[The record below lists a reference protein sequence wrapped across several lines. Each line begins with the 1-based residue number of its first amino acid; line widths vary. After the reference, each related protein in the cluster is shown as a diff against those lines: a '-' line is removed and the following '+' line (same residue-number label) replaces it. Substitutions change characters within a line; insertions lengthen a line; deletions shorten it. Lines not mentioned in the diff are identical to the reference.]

1 MGRLEQKACIITGAG
16 SGIGRLTA
24 QLFAREGARVI
35 VADIDSKAA
44 AETAEQI
51 RNQGRIAWDFCADI
65 SQDADCRRLVAD
77 TLSRFGRLDVLVNNA
92 GISDQAMGVL
102 RTEDTLWQ
110 KVMSI
115 NLTGT
120 FQMCRAAVEAMLAQ
134 GRGVIV
140 NVSSVGGVY
149 GCAGS
154 SYSASKAGIIG
165 LTKNIAMQYAGRGIR
180 CNAVCPGSTLTPLL
194 SADHRE
200 SFDADMMEAS
210 GKHFD
215 HTIAPLRPEE
225 QASAILFFSSDESKA
240 VTGQAIVVDGGR
252 FL

>member
-1 MGRLEQKACIITGAG
+1 MGRLDQKVCIITGAG
-16 SGIGRLTA
+16 SGIGQSTA
-24 QLFAREGARVI
+24 ELFAREGAIVI
-35 VADIDSKAA
+35 ASDINAESM
-44 AETAEQI
+44 AETVSSIQQKGGKVHSI
-51 RNQGRIAWDFCADI
+51 LADI
-65 SQDADCRRLVAD
+65 SKEVDCHRLISDSV
-77 TLSRFGRLDVLVNNA
+77 SIFGRVDVLVNNA
-92 GISDQAMGVL
+92 GVGDQAMGVL
-102 RTEDTLWQ
+102 RTEDALWQ
-110 KVMSI
+110 KVVSI

-120 FQMCRAAVEAMLAQ
+120 FQMCRSAVEAMLAQ
-134 GRGVIV
+134 GSGVIV

-194 SADHRE
+194 NADHRE
-200 SFDADMMEAS
+200 AFDMDMMEAS

-225 QASAILFFSSDESKA
+225 QASAILFFASDESKA
-240 VTGQAIVVDGGR
+240 VTGQTIVVDGGR